1 MSTKQK
7 QQAFVEER
15 PGRRRCRRMKKQSY
29 SDSEEGDYWINS
41 DKEEVNAGEYRE
53 FCQQRGFRG
62 GGRRRRR
69 MNCQQRGGGGRR
81 RRMFFGMPPH
91 QLEGVEQPQCRRMQ
105 HCRRRR
111 FRQMAGSGPYGRC
124 RSPQYAGGAQRW
136 RGQLCARKFTPFFE
150 GPRWGR
156 GQCPHPQQFFCGPW
170 GKKGF
175 IPQPQWF
182 PGFW

>member
-1 MSTKQK
+1 MNTEQK

-15 PGRRRCRRMKKQSY
+15 PGRRRYRRMKKQSY

-62 GGRRRRR
+62 GGRRRRSI
-69 MNCQQRGGGGRR
+69 NCQQRGGGGRR

-111 FRQMAGSGPYGRC
+111 FRQMAGSGPYGR
-124 RSPQYAGGAQRW
+124 
-136 RGQLCARKFTPFFE
+136 
-150 GPRWGR
+150 
-156 GQCPHPQQFFCGPW
+156 
-170 GKKGF
+170 
-175 IPQPQWF
+175 
-182 PGFW
+182 